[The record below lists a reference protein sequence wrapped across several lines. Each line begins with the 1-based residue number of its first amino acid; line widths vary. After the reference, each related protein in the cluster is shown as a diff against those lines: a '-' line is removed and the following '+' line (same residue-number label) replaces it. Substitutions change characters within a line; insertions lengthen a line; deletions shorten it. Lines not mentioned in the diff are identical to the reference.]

1 MLWVFVAAAMVVVAV
16 IIWFTWCASNSSAQ
30 KPPQFRDP
38 IPPGQY
44 RLIACDELGGTE
56 INRVV
61 GDFPNFDA
69 AQQEAVRGRKDSE
82 LQVGSKGIPT
92 KFLIYDDREI
102 FVGDWTGRKSAA

>member
-1 MLWVFVAAAMVVVAV
+1 MLGVFAVVGVVIVVVV
-16 IIWFTWCASNSSAQ
+16 IWFAWCASRSSTQ

-102 FVGDWTGRKSAA
+102 FVGDWNGRKSAA